1 LGGALAL
8 AAEDRSVLQ
17 YILQALAARRAS
29 FGAAL
34 AGAGTGLGLG
44 AIFLI
49 FGMAGHAAD
58 HAHALRMSEAAANG
72 YASSYLAAEGP
83 GLRTGLERYGFQDAV
98 DAVVRPTR
106 KDKARAKPGRRA
118 DLDCLTT
125 AVYYEARGESARG
138 QAAVAQV
145 VINRVKHPAFP
156 KTVCGVVF
164 QGAGRRGC
172 QFSFACDG
180 SMRRGREMLAWN
192 RARDVAARAM
202 AGAARAEVGSA
213 THFHTTAVSPM
224 WAPHMLRVA
233 HVGAHVFYKFAP
245 YRLRNA
251 PAAVAPAVEQAMLTA
266 GSVGQVQELR
276 IAPAVEKAIEA
287 SLEPTSPVPA
297 AADPKAKAATGAATP
312 AAEEARLAPVV
323 QAGAGAS

>member
-1 LGGALAL
+1 M
-8 AAEDRSVLQ
+8 Q
-17 YILQALAARRAS
+17 FILQALAARRAS

-34 AGAGTGLGLG
+34 AGAGMGLGLG
-44 AIFLI
+44 AVFLI

-58 HAHALRMSEAAANG
+58 YAHAQRMSEAAASG
-72 YASSYLAAEGP
+72 YAGADLAAEGQ
-83 GLRTGLERYGFQDAV
+83 GLRIGVERYAFQDAV
-98 DAVVRPTR
+98 DAVIRPVRN
-106 KDKARAKPGRRA
+106 DKARARPTRRA

-145 VINRVKHPAFP
+145 VMNRVKHPAFP

-180 SMRRGREMLAWN
+180 SMRRGREILAWN
-192 RARDVAARAM
+192 RARDVATRAL

-213 THFHTTAVSPM
+213 THFHTTAVSPI
-224 WAPHMLRVA
+224 WAPQMLRVA

-251 PAAVAPAVEQAMLTA
+251 PTAAPAVEQAMLTA
-266 GSVGQVQELR
+266 GSAEQVQDLR

-287 SLEPTSPVPA
+287 SLEPASAVPA
-297 AADPKAKAATGAATP
+297 AEPKAATGTATP
-312 AAEEARLAPVV
+312 AAEEARLAPAI